1 MVISTLHLEML
12 QNYRIRIANQLQNRR
27 IKIATS
33 CKQSPVTLCPEIIN
47 KQ

>member
-27 IKIATS
+27 IKIANQLQT
-33 CKQSPVTLCPEIIN
+33 KARNFVPRNN
-47 KQ
+47 K

>member
-27 IKIATS
+27 IKIANQLQTKS
-33 CKQSPVTLCPEIIN
+33 RNFVPRNN
-47 KQ
+47 K

>member
-27 IKIATS
+27 IKIANQLQTKS
-33 CKQSPVTLCPEIIN
+33 RNFVPKNN
-47 KQ
+47 K

>member
-27 IKIATS
+27 IKIANQLQTKS
-33 CKQSPVTLCPEIIN
+33 RNFEPRNTK
-47 KQ
+47 

>member
-27 IKIATS
+27 IKIANQLQTKS
-33 CKQSPVTLCPEIIN
+33 HNFVPRNN
-47 KQ
+47 K